1 MTLPDPCEG
10 ESAGFHMLPAE
21 SYQGTLG
28 DPEKIIWS
36 SIRHL
41 CVPEVAHSILVG
53 THKIQSQKSLKEI
66 IPNIKVYITQA
77 SKFYDAAQHAT
88 TDTAPLLYYYSFLN
102 LAKVLCEIRQP
113 RFHKRPESYR
123 HGLSWKPSADFLVYM
138 EKETIYA
145 TTRGVWHV
153 LLDALEGQ
161 PPRVPNP
168 MTFRIKDL
176 FALCPNTTVEYE
188 ATYHQPT
195 RLIELIDPDILF
207 GQKNSELEY
216 GDVHEMMIFFFA
228 GYPRWYWAE
237 SLAYGNH
244 E

>member
-1 MTLPDPCEG
+1 
-10 ESAGFHMLPAE
+10 MLPAE